1 LTGALKILLLHAARN
16 SLHLTEQE
24 ETGDAGG
31 AMMRLGVRGVALAL
45 AFVAAIVW
53 AIPGPATQAQEKKFR
68 VGIVYDVGGRGDL
81 SFNDMAYA
89 GLARAQK
96 EFGAKLETRDME
108 PTAGG
113 ENREE
118 LLRLLAGENF
128 DLIFGI
134 GFLFTDSITR
144 VAQAF
149 PTVKFG
155 IVDGYIPDQPNVV
168 SLLFKE
174 QEGSFLVGA
183 AAALKSQTGQIGFVG
198 GMKIP
203 LIEKF
208 QVGYIAGAKYVVPSI
223 QVLSDY
229 AGTTG
234 EAFRDPVKGKEL
246 ALSQYDQGVDI
257 IYHAAGGTGIGV
269 FEAAVIRQKMAIGV
283 DADQSLTVKP
293 DQRAQILTSMMKRV
307 DVAIYDS
314 IKALINGEYKA
325 GVHDF
330 GLKENGVGYAVNQY
344 NKAAMARIIPR
355 LETLKKDIVS
365 GKIKVPSNKKE
376 LEDFLKTV
384 IKK

>member
-1 LTGALKILLLHAARN
+1 MARTGTRSA
-16 SLHLTEQE
+16 
-24 ETGDAGG
+24 
-31 AMMRLGVRGVALAL
+31 ALAL
-45 AFVAAIVW
+45 VLAAAIFG
-53 AIPGPATQAQEKKFR
+53 AAPGPGTHAQGKKLQ
-68 VGIVYDVGGRGDL
+68 VGVVYDVGGRGDL

-89 GLARAQK
+89 GLTRAQK
-96 EFGAKLETRDME
+96 EFGGAIETRDLE

-118 LLRLLAGENF
+118 LLRLLAEQHF

-144 VAQAF
+144 VAQAYRD
-149 PTVKFG
+149 VKFA
-155 IVDGYIPDQPNVV
+155 IVDGFVPDQPNVV

-183 AAALKSQTGQIGFVG
+183 AAALKSKTGQIGFVG

-208 QVGYIAGAKYVVPSI
+208 QVGYIAGAKYVRPSI

-246 ALSQYDQGVDI
+246 ALSQYDQGADI
-257 IYHAAGGTGIGV
+257 IYHASGATGLGV
-269 FEAAVIRQKMAIGV
+269 FEAAVERQKLAIGV

-293 DQRAQILTSMMKRV
+293 SERGQILTSMMKRV
-307 DVAIYDS
+307 DVAVYET
-314 IKALINGEYKA
+314 IKALVNGDYTP
-325 GVHDF
+325 GVREF

-344 NKAAMARIIPR
+344 NRARIADIIPR
-355 LETLKKDIVS
+355 LETLKKDIIA
-365 GKIKVPSNKKE
+365 GKIKVPATRKE
-376 LEDFLKTV
+376 LEDFLKIV
-384 IKK
+384 DKK

>member
-1 LTGALKILLLHAARN
+1 MRTGMRVAAALL
-16 SLHLTEQE
+16 
-24 ETGDAGG
+24 
-31 AMMRLGVRGVALAL
+31 VV
-45 AFVAAIVW
+45 VAAILW
-53 AIPGPATQAQEKKFR
+53 AIPGPQATAQTKKWR

-96 EFGAKLETRDME
+96 EFGASIETRDLE

-118 LLRLLAGENF
+118 LLRLLAGEKY

-144 VAQAF
+144 VAKDF
-149 PTVKFG
+149 PNVKFA
-155 IVDGYIPDQPNVV
+155 IVDGFIGDQPNVV

-183 AAALKSQTGQIGFVG
+183 AAALKSRTGKIGFVG

-208 QVGYIAGAKYVVPSI
+208 EAGYIAGAKYIKRTIEVFSE
-223 QVLSDY
+223 Y

-246 ALSQYDQGVDI
+246 ALAEYDRGADI
-257 IYHAAGGTGIGV
+257 IYHASGGTGIGV
-269 FEAAVIRQKMAIGV
+269 FEAAVVKKRLAIGV

-307 DVAIYDS
+307 DVAVYET
-314 IKALINGEYKA
+314 IKATTTGQYKG
-325 GVHDF
+325 GVREF
-330 GLKENGVGYAVNQY
+330 GLKENGVGYAVNDY
-344 NKAAMARIIPR
+344 NKAMIQDVTAK
-355 LETLKKDIVS
+355 LEALKKDIIA
-365 GKIKVPSNKKE
+365 GKIKVPSDKKL
-376 LEDFLKTV
+376 LEEFLKTL
-384 IKK
+384 K